1 MPSSQVPRLKD
12 VAAKANVSLSAAS
25 RILRGE
31 RERFGAETCDRVLD
45 AARQL
50 GWRRNLLVSGM
61 QTGRTRTIGV
71 MIPPFDSFW
80 VDVLAGIHMV
90 LASADYLPITVWVG
104 DCQEMPHFEKDE
116 DEGFKQI
123 SRLLDRRVDGLI
135 LWPSFAV
142 AYYDHFRE
150 LLERRVPVAVID
162 HEYSEDQIAD
172 SIETDE
178 AACARAVAEHLIN
191 LGHERIAC
199 LSSREAAWQAWSV
212 RRRECFVQAVEDLG
226 GGEVKSWRLNA
237 WGTDGV
243 EVAREILSQSPRPTA
258 VFAVTDHEAR
268 YLYEAA
274 AQMDLQIPQ
283 DVSIVGFADLDF
295 AATLRP
301 PLTTMRQRPR
311 EIGRRAA
318 QLILDRLDGEMLDSP
333 PTTIR
338 VGADLIVRKS
348 TARPAVTAKV

>member
-1 MPSSQVPRLKD
+1 MPGFQGPRLKD
-12 VAAKANVSLSAAS
+12 VAEKANVSLSAAS

-31 RERFGAETCDRVLD
+31 RQRFGAETCDRVLD

-50 GWRRNLLVSGM
+50 GWRRNLLVNGM

-80 VDVLAGIHMV
+80 VDVLAGIHIV

-150 LLERRVPVAVID
+150 LLERKVPVAVID

-178 AACARAVAEHLIN
+178 AASARAVAEHLVN
-191 LGHERIAC
+191 LGHRDISC
-199 LSSREAAWQAWSV
+199 LSSREAAWQAWAV
-212 RRRECFVQAVEDLG
+212 RRRECFEQAVEELG
-226 GGEVKSWRLNA
+226 GGKVRSWRLNA
-237 WGTDGV
+237 WGTDGL
-243 EVAREILSQSPRPTA
+243 EIAMEILSQNPRPTA

-268 YLYEAA
+268 CLYEAA
-274 AQMDLQIPQ
+274 AQLGLEIPRE
-283 DVSIVGFADLDF
+283 VSIVGFADLDF
-295 AATLRP
+295 AASMRP

-318 QLILDRLDGEMLDSP
+318 QLILDRLDGDMAESP

-348 TARPAVTAKV
+348 TARPPK